1 MARLRV
7 ASESTAMVG
16 QPVSLPPPQPKL
28 MQLWYHQTF
37 EPNRERWLP
46 PDFASTELMTGT
58 NRSIPLIPF
67 CCASHG
73 VVVTRVVTAGSPA
86 RTEAMRFGMSD
97 HAQVAGGSSQMYEKS
112 DVAVHCL
119 LLKCC
124 DHPRTVAVE
133 KPRMLTEVSFAPES
147 RVFAVPSRN
156 GPAYWSKALQFPL
169 PLESST
175 AVA

>member
-28 MQLWYHQTF
+28 MQLGYPQTF

-46 PDFASTELMTGT
+46 PDFASTELITGT

-67 CCASHG
+67 CWACQG
-73 VVVTRVVTAGSPA
+73 VVVTSAVVAGSPA
-86 RTEAMRFGMSD
+86 RTEAIRMGMSD
-97 HAQVAGGSSQMYEKS
+97 HAQVAGGSSQTYEKS
-112 DVAVHCL
+112 VVALQRL

-124 DHPRTVAVE
+124 DQPR
-133 KPRMLTEVSFAPES
+133 
-147 RVFAVPSRN
+147 
-156 GPAYWSKALQFPL
+156 
-169 PLESST
+169 
-175 AVA
+175 